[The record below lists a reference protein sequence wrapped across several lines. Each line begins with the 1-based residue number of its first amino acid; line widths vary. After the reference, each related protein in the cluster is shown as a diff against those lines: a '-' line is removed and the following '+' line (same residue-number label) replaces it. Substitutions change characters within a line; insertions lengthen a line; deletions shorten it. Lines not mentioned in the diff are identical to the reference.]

1 MLTNANYGGRQHS
14 NTTMV
19 KEFYFGVPNTLWTTT
34 LYTDSGTGIT
44 SLVITPATPSIS
56 SLWIPGNLYVDGTI
70 INPSDISL
78 KDNIREIS
86 IEKTQGL
93 MNIIPK
99 QYTLKSD
106 PTKHIHYGFIA
117 QEMKERVPEMVTTK
131 PDKTMNNIN
140 AINYLELIPL
150 LVHKTQ
156 LMQREIDELRRIIN
170 IEN

>member
-1 MLTNANYGGRQHS
+1 MTTNANYSGRQHS

-19 KEFYFGVPNTLWTTT
+19 KEFYFGMPNTLWTTT

-44 SLVITPATPSIS
+44 TSVITPATPSIS
-56 SLWIPGNLYVDGTI
+56 SLWIPGNLYVDGSI
-70 INPSDISL
+70 INPSDVYL
-78 KDNIREIS
+78 KDDIREIS
-86 IEKTQGL
+86 IEKTQSL
-93 MNIIPK
+93 MNIVPK

-117 QEMKERVPEMVTTK
+117 QEMKEIMPEMVTTK

-150 LVHKTQ
+150 LVHKIQ
-156 LMQREIDELRRIIN
+156 LMQKEIDELTSRVN
-170 IEN
+170 KL

>member
-1 MLTNANYGGRQHS
+1 MTTNANYSGRQHS

-19 KEFYFGVPNTLWTTT
+19 KEFYFGLPNTIWTTS
-34 LYTDSGTGIT
+34 LYTNLGVTT
-44 SLVITPATPSIS
+44 SVITPATPSIS

-70 INPSDISL
+70 INPSDVYL
-78 KDNIREIS
+78 KDDIREIS
-86 IEKTQGL
+86 IEKTQSL
-93 MNIIPK
+93 MNIVPK

-106 PTKHIHYGFIA
+106 PLKQIHYGFIA
-117 QEMKERVPEMVTTK
+117 QEMKETVPEMVTTK

-156 LMQREIDELRRIIN
+156 LMQKEIDELRRILN
-170 IEN
+170 TV